1 MLNMINGKKKCVT
14 TAKMPKIEVNNKSTD
29 LISIVLLCDSPG
41 YRMKSYGPTPLISI
55 NGKKLIDL
63 QIEIINKT
71 FNNNEIIVCAGFEID
86 RIVKYIKSKHRNSNI
101 RIVENQLYNNSNSC
115 EALRISINNTFND
128 KILICDG
135 SLLINYKCLSLID
148 TNSCCALI
156 EKTPSNNLEI
166 GVNVDENNSVQHFS
180 YGAHSIWSEIF
191 FMNNENIIDECRKII
206 QSIDYKNKFIFEAIN
221 ELIIN
226 KHKIKAIQ
234 NKNSIEKIND
244 IKTYHAIKG
253 NSK

>member
-1 MLNMINGKKKCVT
+1 MLNSKKKCVT
-14 TAKMPKIEVNNKSTD
+14 TAKMPKIDVVKATD
-29 LISIVLLCDSPG
+29 LISVILLCDSPG
-41 YRMKSYGPTPLISI
+41 YRMKSYGPTSLISI

-63 QIEIINKT
+63 QIDIIKKAFTNHEII
-71 FNNNEIIVCAGFEID
+71 ICAGFEID
-86 RIVKYIKSKHRNSNI
+86 RIIKHIKNKHRDSNI

-115 EALRISINNTFND
+115 EALRIAINNTFND

-135 SLLINYKCLSLID
+135 SLLINHKSLSLID
-148 TNSCCALI
+148 TNSCCVLI

-166 GVNVDENNSVQHFS
+166 GANIDENNTVQHFS

-191 FMNNENIIDECRKII
+191 FMSNENIIDECRKII

-226 KHKIKAIQ
+226 KYNIKAIR
-234 NKNSIEKIND
+234 NDNTIEKIND
-244 IKTYHAIKG
+244 IKTYHAFKG